1 MVPHGPLNP
10 DFEPKPSFLNP
21 NTSLRKGAN
30 VGTLRDE
37 RLCSANASRPSIN
50 SPQNAVEEDFALSA
64 LLVRIFVQMLLWFRD
79 WVVSCVSGL

>member
-10 DFEPKPSFLNP
+10 DFEPKPSILNP
-21 NTSLRKGAN
+21 NMSLRKGAN

-50 SPQNAVEEDFALSA
+50 FPQKCGRGRFPADVDNARPA
-64 LLVRIFVQMLLWFRD
+64 VR
-79 WVVSCVSGL
+79 